1 VDSQHGAAYAGGDL
15 VAEVIRSG
23 FVEGYHRGSVVVLDG
38 SGRPL
43 ASIGDV
49 SNAMFPRSSNKLMQ
63 AVGMVRAGLA
73 LDDPADL
80 ALCAA
85 SHSGEPVHISR
96 VRSML
101 AAGGLSESDLRTP
114 TDLPISEVARA
125 DVLRAG
131 GVASPVYMN
140 CSGKHTGMLRTCVAA
155 GWSTDDY
162 TSPDHPLQK
171 QLRTAVEDM
180 AGEPVAA
187 IGVDGCGAPVM
198 AISLRGLATAFLRG
212 VSAAPGT
219 DERRVADAM
228 RAHPTLVSG
237 TGADDE
243 RLMQGVPGLLS
254 KGGAEGVLA
263 VAVPGAG
270 AVAIKIDDG
279 AMRARVPVVLPWLH
293 RLGVDVS
300 AVEEMTE
307 TAILG
312 GGRRVGSVRPVVGHA

>member
-1 VDSQHGAAYAGGDL
+1 V
-15 VAEVIRSG
+15 VAEVVRSD
-23 FVEGYHRGSVVVLDG
+23 FVEGYHRGSVAVLDA
-38 SGRPL
+38 SGRL
-43 ASIGDV
+43 MASVGDV
-49 SNAMFPRSSNKLMQ
+49 TNAIFPRSSNKLMQ
-63 AVGMVRAGLA
+63 AVGMLRAGLA
-73 LDDPADL
+73 LDDTADL

-85 SHSGEPVHISR
+85 SHSGEPIHISR

-114 TDLPISEVARA
+114 PDLPISETARA
-125 DVLRAG
+125 EVLRAG
-131 GVASPVYMN
+131 GAAAPVYMN

-155 GWSTDDY
+155 GWSIEDY
-162 TSPDHPLQK
+162 PSPDHPLQK
-171 QLRTAVEDM
+171 QLRGAVEDVS
-180 AGEPVAA
+180 GEPVAA

-198 AISLRGLATAFLRG
+198 AISLRGLAAGFLRC
-212 VSAAPGT
+212 VSAATGS

-263 VAVPGAG
+263 VAVPGVG

-279 AMRARVPVVLPWLH
+279 AMRARVPVLMPWLR

-300 AVEEMTE
+300 AIEDMTE
-307 TAILG
+307 TAVLG
-312 GGRRVGSVRPVVGHA
+312 GGRQVGSVRPVVGDA